1 MESSTQDLRVV
12 KTIDI
17 IKNALLTLIPQKSFR
32 EITVVEIAR
41 TARVNRKTFYNHY
54 TSIED
59 ALLDIEK
66 DYVAE
71 ISEQI
76 GQLDPDDLGGAILI
90 YYKFLDFDDPVR
102 QKLLYGSDYEK
113 FFDRLNSDV
122 MTLPFFMRFCKNDEY
137 HDLVLGYLD
146 ATAGIY
152 LRWRR
157 EPVHKVDLEGLAE
170 RAAKLIYAG
179 LASV

>member
-41 TARVNRKTFYNHY
+41 IARVNRKTFYNHY

-66 DYVAE
+66 DYVTE

-76 GQLDPDDLGGAILI
+76 KKLDPDDLAGAIFI
-90 YYKFLDFDDPVR
+90 YYDFLNSDDPVR
-102 QKLLYGSDYEK
+102 QKLLYSSDYEK

-122 MTLPFFMRFCKNDEY
+122 MNLPFFMRFCENDEFR
-137 HDLVLGYLD
+137 DLVLGYLD

-152 LRWRR
+152 LRWRK
-157 EPVHKVDLEGLAE
+157 EPVHKVDLKGLAD
-170 RAAKLIYAG
+170 RAAKLIYTG
-179 LASV
+179 LGSV